1 MIILKS
7 ENISMCPIVP
17 FSKTSKDYTQLAK
30 TIKRNKVMHFG
41 VYSQKSV
48 EMVDRF
54 VLYGAQ

>member
-30 TIKRNKVMHFG
+30 TIKRNKVMNFG
-41 VYSQKSV
+41 VYSPNFV
-48 EMVDRF
+48 DMVD
-54 VLYGAQ
+54 